1 MQLTMKILKLI
12 SIVSYMMICS
22 IDPKGFPIFVL
33 LLIYLVDFFQSFT
46 YNNLEISWNS
56 FITCILT
63 IGTLSV
69 FLKCR
74 KYKDKYLLIFC
85 FISLLLSTIIYT
97 GILNPSNYYYQNQS
111 LKWFA
116 VPFFVF
122 VLSSLSLIILNFKR
136 VKN

>member
-22 IDPKGFPIFVL
+22 IDQKGFPIFVL
-33 LLIYLVDFFQSFT
+33 LLVYLVDFFQSFT
-46 YNNLEISWNS
+46 YNSLEISWNS

-122 VLSSLSLIILNFKR
+122 VLSSLSLIILNVKR

>member
-1 MQLTMKILKLI
+1 MELFYYLHIDHWD
-12 SIVSYMMICS
+12 SYC
-22 IDPKGFPIFVL
+22 
-33 LLIYLVDFFQSFT
+33 
-46 YNNLEISWNS
+46 
-56 FITCILT
+56 
-63 IGTLSV
+63 

-74 KYKDKYLLIFC
+74 KHKDKYLLIFC

-116 VPFFVF
+116 IPFLVF
-122 VLSSLSLIILNFKR
+122 VLSSLSLIVLNFKR

>member
-1 MQLTMKILKLI
+1 MKIFKLI

-22 IDPKGFPIFVL
+22 IDSKGFPIFVL

-116 VPFFVF
+116 IPFFVF

>member
-1 MQLTMKILKLI
+1 MKILKLI

-22 IDPKGFPIFVL
+22 IDQKGFPIFVL
-33 LLIYLVDFFQSFT
+33 LLVYLVDFFQSFT
-46 YNNLEISWNS
+46 YNSLEISWNS

-122 VLSSLSLIILNFKR
+122 VLSSLSLIILNVKR